1 MAVLSPVQQGLPG
14 KLETKAG
21 FSCCNF
27 KTELLLLQ
35 GMLLLL
41 RPSADCQIP
50 PHYGERA
57 PLLKVYCL
65 HMLITSK
72 KYLHT
77 ATSKLVLKLK
87 KGHLG
92 LRAQSQMQG
101 PGLSHF
107 LEALLSFPVTLP
119 PLISPLLRESVGSLT
134 FSIMVFPLLDPLEC
148 LFWMVSHS
156 KTSRHPYI
164 PRFQEH
170 GSFPETLC
178 LSYFH
183 IPGTMHSAWRSSVR

>member
-1 MAVLSPVQQGLPG
+1 M
-14 KLETKAG
+14 
-21 FSCCNF
+21 
-27 KTELLLLQ
+27 
-35 GMLLLL
+35 
-41 RPSADCQIP
+41 
-50 PHYGERA
+50 
-57 PLLKVYCL
+57 YCL
-65 HMLITSK
+65 RMLITSK

-107 LEALLSFPVTLP
+107 LEALLSFSVTLP

-134 FSIMVFPLLDPLEC
+134 FSITVFPLLDPLEG

-156 KTSRHPYI
+156 KTSRHRRI
-164 PRFQEH
+164 PRFQEY

-178 LSYFH
+178 LSYSH
-183 IPGTMHSAWRSSVR
+183 IPGTTHSAWRSSVR